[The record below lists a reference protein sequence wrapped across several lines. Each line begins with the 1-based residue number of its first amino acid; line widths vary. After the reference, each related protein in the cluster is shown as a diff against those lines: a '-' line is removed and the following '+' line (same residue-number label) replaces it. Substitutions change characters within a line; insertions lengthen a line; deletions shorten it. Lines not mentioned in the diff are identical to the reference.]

1 MFLISSK
8 FAIQVP
14 AVFKHFAKNT
24 STAITMS
31 SPTVTIKQGKLVG
44 SVKKLNDGSPY
55 YSFKG
60 IPYAQPPVG
69 KLRFMAPQPP
79 KPWNGTYKAIEHGP
93 VCPQVDIITGQ
104 FQEGSEDCLFLN
116 VYTKSLVRD
125 SKMPVMVFFHGGAY
139 MSGSGDTSMYG
150 PEFLIQHNVILVT
163 INYRLEVLGYL
174 CLDSPEVPGNA
185 GMKDQ
190 VAALRWV
197 QSNIEQFGGDPDN
210 VTIFGESAGA
220 AAVTFHMFSP
230 MSTGLFHKA
239 IAQSGVCISDWA
251 QGKNGKERAI
261 RAAKFLGKD
270 SENSNEL
277 LHFFQNTTV
286 DKLVKLTF
294 KTMTYDEKHR
304 GLPIHFAPVVEK
316 QFQNTEAFLTEEPMK
331 LLLAGKIN
339 KVPFIVGYN
348 SAEGLTVAKNQVKK
362 LDFLNK
368 NPSFFVPRE
377 IAEKVAVNILTD
389 FGNRIKRFYAG
400 NRDITENDIDILSDI
415 NSDMHFVYNCHRFC
429 HFYANL
435 FKSIYFYRFDC
446 VTDLNIFK
454 QMLGYT
460 DYKGAS
466 HVDELFYLFNN
477 AMNKDCYEEQEKL
490 RVLINTITKL
500 WADFAKTS
508 NPTPDSTKW
517 LPYTVNGREFMSI
530 NEEMSMSTY
539 AERERIEFW
548 NKLYKESGLP
558 YITKSSL

>member
-1 MFLISSK
+1 MFLVSISLLLKHRLLRGHFSSECS
-8 FAIQVP
+8 FQV
-14 AVFKHFAKNT
+14 FRT
-24 STAITMS
+24 TMS

-44 SVKKLNDGSPY
+44 SVQKLYDGSPY

-69 KLRFMAPQPP
+69 KLRFMAPQPL
-79 KPWNGTYKAIEHGP
+79 KPWVGTYEAIKHGP
-93 VCPQVDIITGQ
+93 VSPQVDVITYQ

-116 VYTKSLVRD
+116 VYTKSLLRD

-139 MSGSGDTSMYG
+139 MSGSGDTFMYG
-150 PEFLIQHNVILVT
+150 PEFLIQHNILLVT
-163 INYRLEVLGYL
+163 LNYRLEVLGFL
-174 CLDSPEVPGNA
+174 CLDTPEVPGNA

-190 VAALRWV
+190 VAALRWI
-197 QSNIEQFGGDPDN
+197 QNNIEQFGGDPGN

-270 SENSNEL
+270 SQNSDEL
-277 LHFFQNTTV
+277 LNFFQSTTV
-286 DKLVKLTF
+286 DKLIKLTF

-316 QFQNTEAFLTEEPMK
+316 QFKNTEAFLTEEPLK

-348 SAEGLTVAKNQVKK
+348 SAEGLAVAKPQVKK

-377 IAEKVAVNILTD
+377 IAEKVALNILTD
-389 FGNRIKRFYAG
+389 F
-400 NRDITENDIDILSDI
+400 
-415 NSDMHFVYNCHRFC
+415 
-429 HFYANL
+429 
-435 FKSIYFYRFDC
+435 
-446 VTDLNIFK
+446 
-454 QMLGYT
+454 
-460 DYKGAS
+460 DYKGAT

-477 AMNKDCYEEQEKL
+477 PMNKDCYEGQEKL
-490 RVLINTITKL
+490 RVLVNTITKL

-508 NPTPDSTKW
+508 NPTPDNSGTKW
-517 LPYTVNGREFMSI
+517 LPYTVNGRHFMNINEQMSI
-530 NEEMSMSTY
+530 NGTY

-548 NKLYKESGLP
+548 NKLYKEAGLP
-558 YITKSSL
+558 CITKSNL